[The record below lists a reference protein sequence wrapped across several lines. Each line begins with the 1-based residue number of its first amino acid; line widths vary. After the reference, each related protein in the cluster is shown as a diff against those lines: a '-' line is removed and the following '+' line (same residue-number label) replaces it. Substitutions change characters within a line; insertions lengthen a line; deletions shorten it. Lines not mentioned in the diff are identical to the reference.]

1 MKQNIQLFY
10 PIIIKLIGPHDGL
23 KAHTFRSFKDFKF
36 DTAIFFV
43 IGFMAV
49 EGPKFNFKY

>member
-23 KAHTFRSFKDFKF
+23 KAHIFRSFKDFKF